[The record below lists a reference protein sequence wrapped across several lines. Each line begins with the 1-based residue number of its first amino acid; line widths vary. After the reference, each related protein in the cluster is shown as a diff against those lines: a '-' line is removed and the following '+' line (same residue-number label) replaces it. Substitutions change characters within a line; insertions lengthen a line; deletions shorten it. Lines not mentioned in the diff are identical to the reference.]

1 MGKETSVAQVIQELT
16 SSAGEVFEAAR
27 DSGGWVEDG
36 DLVGQVRELQ
46 QAIGALTAAQVVR
59 IAQFAARTIEDGD
72 YGHFPVDKGVGF
84 VDEFASDTLAPML
97 GMSHGPAAT
106 RVITAAK
113 LAADL
118 PLTLA
123 ALAAGDLDLF
133 RAQVIADELREA
145 DHDTCTV
152 VEGMIHPK
160 VSGDTPGKARN
171 RVRKALAEID
181 PGSVRERAARAK
193 LDRFV
198 STRAS
203 HLPGMTE
210 WYAQLPAAESAKA
223 WAAIDALAHKYQHED
238 PTLTLDQCRADA
250 LADLILGN
258 ATIHATLALAIPV
271 NGNAADNAAADT
283 STGPERGPGS
293 SPDTGSGPDTDSDAD
308 PGCEADSDSE
318 PTGMG
323 ISTGPACSGRP
334 HGDEWAELW
343 TKLSPNDPTATGID
357 LPGIGVIPAALAL
370 SMAGDLGVSITRML
384 INPETG
390 TTIETR
396 STNYRPPASIA
407 RFVRLRDGT
416 CRFPNCSRRAERCEL
431 DHLIPWPAGPTSVAN
446 LLCLCKH
453 HHRLKHHTRWEP
465 ELRADGV
472 VIWTDPYGDQWA
484 THPADHRQL
493 SPAS

>member
-1 MGKETSVAQVIQELT
+1 MDEEARTTRTIEELT
-16 SSAGEVFEAAR
+16 RSAGEVFEIAR
-27 DSGGWVEDG
+27 DGGGWLEDG
-36 DLVGQVRELQ
+36 DLVGQVRGLQ
-46 QAIGALTAAQVVR
+46 EAIGALTAAQTVR

-72 YGHFPVDKGVGF
+72 TGHFPVDKGLGF

-106 RVITAAK
+106 RVFTAAK

-118 PLTLA
+118 PVTLA

-133 RAQVIADELREA
+133 RAHAIADELREA
-145 DHDTCTV
+145 DHDTCAV
-152 VEGMIHPK
+152 VEGMIHPR
-160 VSGDTPGKARN
+160 VCGDTPGKARN
-171 RVRKALAEID
+171 RVRKALAQID
-181 PGSVRERAARAK
+181 PDSVRERAARAK
-193 LDRFV
+193 LERFV

-203 HLPGMTE
+203 HLPGMTQ
-210 WYAQLPAAESAKA
+210 WFAQLPVAESAQA
-223 WAAIDALAHKYQHED
+223 WAAIDALAHKYLHED
-238 PTLTLDQCRADA
+238 PTLSLDQCRADA

-258 ATIHATLALAIPV
+258 ATIHASLALAIPV
-271 NGNAADNAAADT
+271 NATAADPA
-283 STGPERGPGS
+283 STCPG
-293 SPDTGSGPDTDSDAD
+293 
-308 PGCEADSDSE
+308 ADSTAGTAPEAFGGPAPDCPAAGSPACE
-318 PTGMG
+318 SPACG
-323 ISTGPACSGRP
+323 GPACGSPACDGTSARP
-334 HGDEWAELW
+334 RGAEWDAIW
-343 TKLSPNDPTATGID
+343 TKLSPQDPAAEGIE

-396 STNYRPPASIA
+396 ATSYRPPQAITT
-407 RFVRLRDGT
+407 FVRLRDGT

-431 DHLIPWPAGPTSVAN
+431 DHLIPWPAGPTAVAN

-453 HHRLKHHTRWEP
+453 HHRLKHNTRWEP

-472 VIWTDPYGDQWA
+472 VIWTDPYGDQWV

>member
-1 MGKETSVAQVIQELT
+1 MGSRTLVRMEEKSSVEHVIGELT
-16 SSAGEVFEAAR
+16 GAAGEVFEAAR
-27 DSGGWVEDG
+27 DGGGWIEDG
-36 DLVGQVRELQ
+36 DLAEQVRDLQ
-46 QAIGALTAAQVVR
+46 RAIGALTAAQVVR

-106 RVITAAK
+106 RVIIAAK
-113 LAADL
+113 LTADL

-152 VEGMIHPK
+152 VEGMIHPR
-160 VSGDTPGKARN
+160 VCGDTPGRARN

-181 PGSVRERAARAK
+181 PDSVRERAARAK

-210 WYAQLPAAESAKA
+210 WHAQLPAAESAQA
-223 WAAIDALAHKYQHED
+223 WAAIDALAHKYRHED
-238 PTLTLDQCRADA
+238 PTRTLDQCRADA
-250 LADLILGN
+250 LADLVLGN

-271 NGNAADNAAADT
+271 NATAADRAGADAA
-283 STGPERGPGS
+283 TG
-293 SPDTGSGPDTDSDAD
+293 TGSGSGARHASEAFGGGDPSDDGSAEGNSVD
-308 PGCEADSDSE
+308 GAP
-318 PTGMG
+318 
-323 ISTGPACSGRP
+323 GRP
-334 HGDEWAELW
+334 RGTAWDALW
-343 TKLSPNDPTATGID
+343 TKLSPQDPTAEGIE

-390 TTIETR
+390 TTVETR
-396 STNYRPPASIA
+396 ATSYRPPTAIA
-407 RFVRLRDGT
+407 TFVRLRDGT

-431 DHLIPWPAGPTSVAN
+431 DHLIPWPAGPTAVAN

-453 HHRLKHHTRWEP
+453 HHRLKHNTRWEP
-465 ELRADGV
+465 ELQADGV
-472 VIWTDPYGDQWA
+472 VIWTDPYGDQWV

-493 SPAS
+493 SPAA